1 MQTNLYGSI
10 ETMAM
15 NEKIVSSLALRVIL
29 LFLVGSFAL
38 STSGCKNSPKKE
50 ARTVRVW
57 PPNGVDSSD
66 RSDDVGIDSY
76 TSGKSTG
83 GDYNGRESSSGAT
96 GFEVSDESS
105 DYRNYPTTRRLP
117 STETDAVAPIVAP
130 GQMLNATVSKELD
143 EVVPNG
149 QDLTRRQ
156 FGVFLNEGELSPFVH
171 PLKDASG
178 LGIPKEF
185 SPSDEIPSMA
195 SRSRMADLNNSVVR
209 TSHVDG
215 ADSAAVQ
222 SAHYDEQEVSPD
234 AAVERV
240 KQASIQQPIQFRKGA
255 STVAGGTQSTKR
267 KTLAVPDEQ
276 QNDTNLTTGKT
287 PLIPDAIAPFDRSRL
302 NDALKTLSPQ
312 LVNVDARSDVKSR
325 YSIDRETLPPDS
337 PDSQSE
343 SGSPTG
349 ATDLAIEGR
358 GYFQVTAGFGRG
370 ETVYTR
376 RGDFKI
382 NTEGVLVLGG
392 DPSRQLDPP
401 VVIPIEA
408 SGIVIEPNGEVFYR
422 VPSNQSQKLAG
433 RIRLASFTK
442 SAGLLDIGDNLWK
455 STRASGNPILGTPG
469 EAGLGVLKSGQ
480 LEKLS
485 NTSATAFANEDWQ
498 TAISRSIDQLD
509 RDIARET
516 DLIAKQRL
524 LASQGVLHAVLQ
536 DRVAAMRPIEVDGI
550 SPDVQKFWSEQNLAL
565 IEMLDPLGTPQ
576 GSRRA
581 RSAFGHLKEAQ
592 RQLSAASELGVRNVA
607 FCEKVQ
613 GFGRYEEFRETKFRV
628 DDAVVLYAELEN
640 FAVDTTADGYE
651 TEFQGGFEVYDDE
664 GFRVAQH
671 EFLLVEQTCR
681 NIQTDYFLPYIM
693 HIPKNLGP
701 GKYRLRLTVEDR
713 KGNKF
718 GQSGPLEF
726 EVTK

>member
-117 STETDAVAPIVAP
+117 STETDTVAPIVTS

-276 QNDTNLTTGKT
+276 HIDSGRNCSIRQITT
-287 PLIPDAIAPFDRSRL
+287 
-302 NDALKTLSPQ
+302 
-312 LVNVDARSDVKSR
+312 
-325 YSIDRETLPPDS
+325 
-337 PDSQSE
+337 
-343 SGSPTG
+343 
-349 ATDLAIEGR
+349 
-358 GYFQVTAGFGRG
+358 
-370 ETVYTR
+370 
-376 RGDFKI
+376 
-382 NTEGVLVLGG
+382 
-392 DPSRQLDPP
+392 
-401 VVIPIEA
+401 
-408 SGIVIEPNGEVFYR
+408 
-422 VPSNQSQKLAG
+422 
-433 RIRLASFTK
+433 
-442 SAGLLDIGDNLWK
+442 
-455 STRASGNPILGTPG
+455 
-469 EAGLGVLKSGQ
+469 
-480 LEKLS
+480 
-485 NTSATAFANEDWQ
+485 
-498 TAISRSIDQLD
+498 
-509 RDIARET
+509 
-516 DLIAKQRL
+516 
-524 LASQGVLHAVLQ
+524 
-536 DRVAAMRPIEVDGI
+536 
-550 SPDVQKFWSEQNLAL
+550 
-565 IEMLDPLGTPQ
+565 
-576 GSRRA
+576 
-581 RSAFGHLKEAQ
+581 
-592 RQLSAASELGVRNVA
+592 
-607 FCEKVQ
+607 
-613 GFGRYEEFRETKFRV
+613 
-628 DDAVVLYAELEN
+628 
-640 FAVDTTADGYE
+640 
-651 TEFQGGFEVYDDE
+651 
-664 GFRVAQH
+664 
-671 EFLLVEQTCR
+671 
-681 NIQTDYFLPYIM
+681 
-693 HIPKNLGP
+693 
-701 GKYRLRLTVEDR
+701 
-713 KGNKF
+713 
-718 GQSGPLEF
+718 
-726 EVTK
+726 